1 MLASNAASTPPR
13 RLLRCCRQ
21 RTRARR
27 VLAAAVQGGGS
38 ERVDGLP
45 SPCDD
50 FECRSSPMVE
60 VTLRQIARDQEGQRE
75 GVADRASLTA
85 YAENVLFTDS
95 SLRRGVGRARL
106 AVYTPTSLLTE
117 PQARVTSIALETSSS
132 ARVRWTLSGR
142 SPAGPVCLACS
153 RELQLNLISSRVLKQ
168 HEEWSFATGT
178 APLAAVVY
186 TAQRL
191 ALSAAANLSDA
202 AGMTGDY
209 IQDAVDSLRPQ
220 EDIFQDPTDPR
231 RYIQTENT
239 FVNDAVTIILAV
251 TIIWLL
257 VRALVM

>member
-45 SPCDD
+45 
-50 FECRSSPMVE
+50 
-60 VTLRQIARDQEGQRE
+60 
-75 GVADRASLTA
+75 
-85 YAENVLFTDS
+85 
-95 SLRRGVGRARL
+95 
-106 AVYTPTSLLTE
+106 
-117 PQARVTSIALETSSS
+117 SIALETSSS